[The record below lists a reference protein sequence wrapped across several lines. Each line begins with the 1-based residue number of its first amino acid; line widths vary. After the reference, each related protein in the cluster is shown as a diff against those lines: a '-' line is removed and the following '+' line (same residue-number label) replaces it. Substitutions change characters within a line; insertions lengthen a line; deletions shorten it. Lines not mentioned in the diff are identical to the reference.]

1 MNIKPGSHPW
11 STEPLFAKSVLYVEQ
26 MEAQAPD
33 DWRFGFWSSLSLE
46 LLCRAA
52 LAHVSPV
59 LLADAREWHNLLHA
73 LGHQPT
79 AKKFAPNTIGTRDVI
94 TRLSELLPTFTKEFS
109 GFCTQHIERRNAE
122 LHTGEL
128 AFTAIG
134 TASWLPWFY
143 SVCQVL
149 LASMGKELADFVA
162 DSDGAKAM
170 IESLE
175 DAAAKAVQQD
185 INAHAK
191 VWSNKNDIDR
201 EAALTQAT
209 AWATRQKGHRVT
221 CPACHSPA
229 LVQGTASGEVV
240 TLVVDYEVTQR
251 QGVIP
256 SSFECIAC
264 GLRILG
270 LSKLAAAGL
279 GDAFTETSAY
289 TPEEFFDLH
298 TEDELEEARR
308 QGRPAYE
315 DDFNEY

>member
-1 MNIKPGSHPW
+1 MNIKAGSHPW
-11 STEPLFAKSVLYVEQ
+11 SAESLLAKAVLYVEQ

-52 LAHVSPV
+52 LAHISPV

-79 AKKFAPNTIGTRDVI
+79 AKKFSPNTVGTKDV
-94 TRLSELLPTFTKEFS
+94 TGRLSELLPTFTKELL

-149 LASMGKELADFVA
+149 LESMGKELADFV
-162 DSDGAKAM
+162 SDPGSAKAM

-185 INAHAK
+185 INAHSK
-191 VWSNKNDIDR
+191 VWSNKSDTDR
-201 EAALTQAT
+201 QASMTQAI
-209 AWATRQKGHRVT
+209 AWATRQRGHRVT

-229 LVQGTASGEVV
+229 LVQGTASGDVA
-240 TLVVDYEVTQR
+240 TTVVDYEVTQR

-279 GDAFTETSAY
+279 GDAFAETSTY

-308 QGRPAYE
+308 QGQPAYE